1 MVALRVPVVATASA
15 AVTIGF
21 LAALSA
27 LLTVIGHFGSE
38 VALERVALL
47 LWMMPLLAVGV
58 AAPLVAYLPGRAWQ
72 IAGTFAWGLLV
83 VGWCLASGAVAAQ
96 PVWTMGHTELL
107 VGTSRN
113 VMLLG
118 AAATFVVALSMTGSA
133 SRGLLAVTVRRWRS
147 VHQGRSPQQAPGTL
161 PL

>member
-15 AVTIGF
+15 AVTLGF
-21 LAALSA
+21 LAAVSA
-27 LLTVIGHFGSE
+27 LLTVIGHFGSQ

-47 LWMMPLLAVGV
+47 IWMMPLLAVGV
-58 AAPLVAYLPGRAWQ
+58 AAPLVAHLPGRAWQ
-72 IAGTFAWGLLV
+72 IAGAFAWGLLV
-83 VGWCLASGAVAAQ
+83 VGWWWATGAVAAQ

-107 VGTSRN
+107 VGTSRT

-118 AAATFVVALSMTGSA
+118 AGATLVAALSMTGSA
-133 SRGLLAVTVRRWRS
+133 TRGLVAVTVRRWRGD
-147 VHQGRSPQQAPGTL
+147 HQGRRPQQARGTL